1 MSFRNISSGLSLRIR
16 GSSVARSLACGSLA
30 LFVTGC
36 ASVVYEGRYPWEEGW
51 RQAKVMQVGTSTEIG
66 KPQYSDCRGK
76 LPPAQVASGQFASVL
91 YSNMSRR
98 HRRVLP
104 LQPGD
109 AFRPGEEVYVN
120 VTSCTAPMV
129 RQTPGAR

>member
-1 MSFRNISSGLSLRIR
+1 MSFRNSSSGLRLRSL
-16 GSSVARSLACGSLA
+16 GSPVARSLAFGSLA
-30 LFVTGC
+30 LVVTGC
-36 ASVVYEGRYPWEEGW
+36 ASVVYEGKYPWMEGW
-51 RQAKVMQVGTSTEIG
+51 REGKVMQVGTSTEIG
-66 KPQYSDCRGK
+66 KPQYSDCRRK
-76 LPPAQVASGQFASVL
+76 LPPEQVASGQFASVL

-129 RQTPGAR
+129 RQTPAVR

>member
-1 MSFRNISSGLSLRIR
+1 MNFMNTSPGLPVRRLGFSI
-16 GSSVARSLACGSLA
+16 ARLLGLGSLA
-30 LFVTGC
+30 LIVTAC
-36 ASVVYEGRYPWEEGW
+36 ASVVYEGKYPWKEGW
-51 RQAKVMQVGTSTEIG
+51 REAKVMQVGTSTEIG

-76 LPPAQVASGQFASVL
+76 LPPEQVASGQFASVL